1 MAMDSM
7 DQPEDVGVAGMLWG
21 RWCRQRHLVR
31 ERGTARKSSLRER
44 YWVVE
49 VGGRV
54 RQVVFISLGF
64 MVVCHEPNQ
73 WDGLDPYMFCPLTV

>member
-31 ERGTARKSSLRER
+31 ERGTARKSSQR
-44 YWVVE
+44 
-49 VGGRV
+49 
-54 RQVVFISLGF
+54 VVFISLGF